1 MLVNHHSE
9 SIVVSINIFFYQFQY
24 VERRVMLQQSG
35 IEWKDL
41 TLRLFLDFLKKMY
54 SFYIG
59 IDLTK
64 ELFSATSNT
73 SIQC

>member
-1 MLVNHHSE
+1 MLANHHSE
-9 SIVVSINIFFYQFQY
+9 SIVVSINIFFNQFQY

-41 TLRLFLDFLKKMY
+41 TLRLFLDCLKKMY

>member
-1 MLVNHHSE
+1 MLANHHSE
-9 SIVVSINIFFYQFQY
+9 SIVISINIFFNQFQY

-41 TLRLFLDFLKKMY
+41 TLRLFLDFVNKMY

>member
-1 MLVNHHSE
+1 MLANHHSE
-9 SIVVSINIFFYQFQY
+9 SIVISINIFFNQFQY

>member
-1 MLVNHHSE
+1 MLANHHSE
-9 SIVVSINIFFYQFQY
+9 SIVISINIFFNQFQY

-41 TLRLFLDFLKKMY
+41 TLRLCLDFLKKMY

>member
-1 MLVNHHSE
+1 MLANHHSE
-9 SIVVSINIFFYQFQY
+9 SIVVSINIFFNQFQY

>member
-1 MLVNHHSE
+1 MLANHHSE
-9 SIVVSINIFFYQFQY
+9 SIVVSINIFFNQFQY
-24 VERRVMLQQSG
+24 VERRVMLQQSV

-59 IDLTK
+59 IDLMK

>member
-1 MLVNHHSE
+1 MLANHHSE
-9 SIVVSINIFFYQFQY
+9 SIVVSINIFFNQFQY

-41 TLRLFLDFLKKMY
+41 TLRLVLDFLKKMY

>member
-1 MLVNHHSE
+1 
-9 SIVVSINIFFYQFQY
+9 
-24 VERRVMLQQSG
+24 MLQQSG

>member
-1 MLVNHHSE
+1 MLANHHSE
-9 SIVVSINIFFYQFQY
+9 SIVVSINIFFNQFQY

-59 IDLTK
+59 IDLMK
-64 ELFSATSNT
+64 ELFSVTSNT

>member
-1 MLVNHHSE
+1 MLANHHSE
-9 SIVVSINIFFYQFQY
+9 SIVISINIFFNQFQY

-41 TLRLFLDFLKKMY
+41 TLRLCLDFLKKIY

-59 IDLTK
+59 TDLTE